1 MNLPAETMEDKLAGE
16 LFMRAAEQ
24 IAAIGVLV
32 LLTSLSCSGI
42 VVASE
47 MAEPA
52 GQQPTGQA
60 GQQSQKQ
67 YEDRAEFDLATKIDQ
82 TSDPQARLV
91 LLKQWRDRYPQSDF
105 ADERLRDFINT
116 LAQLA
121 PKDPAARIEL
131 LHKCVEALKSDP
143 KDFRANY
150 CVALWGPD
158 VGGANPPRELV
169 NNVES
174 AAGTVLDVADDTFG
188 ASKKP
193 AIMNDAMWSSSR
205 NKAIAAAHNAL
216 AWGAAS
222 KKDTATAEDEYKA
235 SLQADPDQGTISV
248 AYARLLID
256 DKNYAA
262 GLFEYA
268 RAAQYAGPGPAVRED
283 ARAKLLDY
291 VNKSYKALHGSADG
305 AQQFLAQAMASALP
319 PAELTIISPAELVEI
334 KPQRQT
340 PLPASPAE
348 LDALKKVRSDQQ
360 ARNWDAQIAD
370 INSVLQNFGN
380 SEYKNMLLDMGIQAA
395 QNKGDYGQAVEFG
408 EKAIAADPN
417 NAEAH
422 VRLAQAIA
430 LHLSES
436 NGESDA
442 DKDQDIQKAQTYS
455 KHALDLLNHDAASP
469 WGVSSDQWPIYKK
482 QLVGEAHDALGMAA
496 AAARKYPEAIDEY
509 RVGLRAYSNPI
520 ILTHLAQAYIDAKQF
535 DEAIATDDEILAMAA
550 VPDSEKQLAQK
561 QKDAAAGLKENK

>member
-1 MNLPAETMEDKLAGE
+1 
-16 LFMRAAEQ
+16 
-24 IAAIGVLV
+24 
-32 LLTSLSCSGI
+32 
-42 VVASE
+42 
-47 MAEPA
+47 
-52 GQQPTGQA
+52 
-60 GQQSQKQ
+60 
-67 YEDRAEFDLATKIDQ
+67 
-82 TSDPQARLV
+82 
-91 LLKQWRDRYPQSDF
+91 
-105 ADERLRDFINT
+105 
-116 LAQLA
+116 
-121 PKDPAARIEL
+121 
-131 LHKCVEALKSDP
+131 
-143 KDFRANY
+143 
-150 CVALWGPD
+150 
-158 VGGANPPRELV
+158 
-169 NNVES
+169 
-174 AAGTVLDVADDTFG
+174 
-188 ASKKP
+188 
-193 AIMNDAMWSSSR
+193 
-205 NKAIAAAHNAL
+205 
-216 AWGAAS
+216 
-222 KKDTATAEDEYKA
+222 
-235 SLQADPDQGTISV
+235 
-248 AYARLLID
+248 
-256 DKNYAA
+256 
-262 GLFEYA
+262 
-268 RAAQYAGPGPAVRED
+268 
-283 ARAKLLDY
+283 
-291 VNKSYKALHGSADG
+291 LHGSADG
-305 AQQFLAQAMASALP
+305 AEQFLAQALASALP